1 MVSKVVYDYPRES
14 RKKALT
20 LWSLLLEKKK
30 QNSARIES
38 NQSAGCHRKGIGF
51 AE

>member
-1 MVSKVVYDYPRES
+1 MVSKIVYDYPRES

-20 LWSLLLEKKK
+20 LWSLLLENK
-30 QNSARIES
+30 NSSRTEG
-38 NQSAGCHRKGIGF
+38 NQSAGGHRKGTGF